1 MFSELFG
8 IIILQQCIG
17 ESQKL
22 QSAVFSTSRLIFRS
36 STCFLLLS
44 WSLSG
49 RNACQLNN
57 GGCSQLCLPT
67 SENTRTCAC
76 TIGYNLRSDRL
87 SCEGRL
93 LSWPLSLCFVDVTF
107 FSSLLSGILVVFG
120 LAACFVMWKVPKE
133 NCMMFVWPPSNISR
147 LLLSITGLSSFLMYS
162 FHEGIRGIA
171 LDPGDHGETLMPIS
185 GTLFAV
191 GVDFHAGT
199 NTALPMTQ
207 SCYLPL
213 CSQVYRST
221 LWIISVCTTK
231 IRHVLLSVH
240 YFFFYVVCCQMHSLI
255 LATQSLTR
263 SEGTSAYHM

>member
-1 MFSELFG
+1 MNPKSY
-8 IIILQQCIG
+8 
-17 ESQKL
+17 SQ
-22 QSAVFSTSRLIFRS
+22 IFRS

-44 WSLSG
+44 WFLSG

-67 SENTRTCAC
+67 SETHAHVPAPSATTYAVTVSPVKVGCC
-76 TIGYNLRSDRL
+76 LG
-87 SCEGRL
+87 SCPYVL
-93 LSWPLSLCFVDVTF
+93 WMSLF
-107 FSSLLSGILVVFG
+107 FSSLLSGILVVFV

-133 NCMMFVWPPSNISR
+133 NCVTFVWPPSNISR
-147 LLLSITGLSSFLMYS
+147 LLLSITGLGSFLMYS

-199 NTALPMTQ
+199 NTALPVTQ

-213 CSQVYRST
+213 CSQVYRSA
-221 LWIISVCTTK
+221 LWIISVCITK

-240 YFFFYVVCCQMHSLI
+240 YFFFLNVVCCQMYSPI

-263 SEGTSAYHM
+263 SEGT